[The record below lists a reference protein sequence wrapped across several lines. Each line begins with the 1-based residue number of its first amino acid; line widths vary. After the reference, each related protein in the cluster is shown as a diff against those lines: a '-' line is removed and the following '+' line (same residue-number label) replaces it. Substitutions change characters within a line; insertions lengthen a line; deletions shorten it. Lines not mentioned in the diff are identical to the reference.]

1 MGYQESFLYTSTLNL
16 ASNHKDIERILEIF
30 RKYRIRCA
38 SDALAEC
45 VCRLHFNKAV
55 PPFRKGMEM
64 LVICGERSVQRSNR
78 TLFSRDY
85 ATENNVNFSKDELRI
100 MKKVKI
106 LFIENAMQICDA
118 EKTPMITVEKVIL

>member
-1 MGYQESFLYTSTLNL
+1 MGYQESFVYTSTLNM

-30 RKYRIRCA
+30 RKYHIRCA

-55 PPFRKGMEM
+55 PAFQKGMEM
-64 LVICGERSVQRSNR
+64 LVICGERSVQRSYK

-85 ATENNVNFSKDELRI
+85 ATANNVNFSKDKLRI
-100 MKKVKI
+100 MKMVKI
-106 LFIENAMQICDA
+106 LFIENALQICDT
-118 EKTPMITVEKVIL
+118 EKIPMITVEKVIL